1 MIPIFEPLILNS
13 HCTKRIVRKNVWKLN
28 LETITVTI
36 MFCHSYI
43 LDVQIFST
51 HNLEISS
58 SIWLIA
64 GFWVVFINS
73 IHYIISI
80 ELCRSLLTI
89 RQHII
94 KTNNPSTIGPDE
106 LLSVRFPNLKE
117 NQVIIPSTTKLTVNI
132 TLAGTDVNRTLVG
145 NLGRNI
151 IRKLVVKLEGNE
163 IISTDDYDVLY
174 SYYDCWKTATERR
187 NAIFQG
193 IVEAD
198 GQTENAIKHRIN
210 AGNKAND
217 AKDQTV
223 ASIYNNRFCIPL
235 DFEILESSLPLYQ
248 YGLGTYELTFAD
260 YSDVIKSTDPDATYK
275 ISNISLD
282 FDTIIN
288 VSLASQIRTE
298 YMKSSIL
305 YDRILRARIIPLNN
319 SYTSFAVDIN
329 SPSKSLKG
337 VLLIF
342 TKERS
347 ATKFTHNTEEFFNP
361 KITKVGVTVEGV
373 PNELYAQNMEY
384 RHQYDEI
391 VKHFAE
397 GWLKEAGTIQKDLQ
411 LHNVNIAS
419 YYTNKY
425 ALWLDFRT
433 IDDNRL
439 HGSGRRL
446 ENTSEGIRLQ
456 TTKEAGAVS
465 KLSCYLYI
473 FQDAQ
478 INISDSQFLNVVY

>member
-1 MIPIFEPLILNS
+1 ME
-13 HCTKRIVRKNVWKLN
+13 VGDKLN
-28 LETITVTI
+28 PQR
-36 MFCHSYI
+36 SYRK
-43 LDVQIFST
+43 
-51 HNLEISS
+51 
-58 SIWLIA
+58 
-64 GFWVVFINS
+64 GFA
-73 IHYIISI
+73 
-80 ELCRSLLTI
+80 LKGL

-106 LLSVRFPNLKE
+106 LLTVRFPDLKE
-117 NQVIIPSTTKLTVNI
+117 NQVIIPSTTKLTFNI
-132 TLAGTDVNRTLVG
+132 SLAGTDVNRILVE

-174 SYYDCWKTATERR
+174 SYYDCWKCKTERL
-187 NAIFQG
+187 NAVFQG

-198 GQTENAIKHRIN
+198 GQTENAIKHWIN
-210 AGNKAND
+210 TTNKANN

-235 DFEILESSLPLYQ
+235 DFEILESSLSLYQ
-248 YGLGTYELTFAD
+248 YGLGSHLTYELTFAD
-260 YSDVIKSTDPDATYK
+260 YSDVIKSTDADTTYT
-275 ISNISLD
+275 ISNISLE

-288 VSLASQIRTE
+288 ASLASQIRTE

-305 YDRILRARIIPLNN
+305 YDRILRAHIIPLNN
-319 SYTSFAVDIN
+319 SNTSFTVDIN

-347 ATKFTHNTEEFFNP
+347 ATKFTRDTEEFFNP
-361 KITKVGVTVEGV
+361 KITKVEVTVEGV

-397 GWLKEAGTIQKDLQ
+397 GQLKEAGAIQKDL
-411 LHNVNIAS
+411 
-419 YYTNKY
+419 
-425 ALWLDFRT
+425 
-433 IDDNRL
+433 
-439 HGSGRRL
+439 
-446 ENTSEGIRLQ
+446 
-456 TTKEAGAVS
+456 
-465 KLSCYLYI
+465 
-473 FQDAQ
+473 
-478 INISDSQFLNVVY
+478 

>member
-1 MIPIFEPLILNS
+1 MEVGDRLNPQRS
-13 HCTKRIVRKNVWKLN
+13 YRK
-28 LETITVTI
+28 
-36 MFCHSYI
+36 
-43 LDVQIFST
+43 
-51 HNLEISS
+51 
-58 SIWLIA
+58 
-64 GFWVVFINS
+64 GFA
-73 IHYIISI
+73 
-80 ELCRSLLTI
+80 LKGL

-94 KTNNPSTIGPDE
+94 KTNNPSTIEPGE
-106 LLSVRFPNLKE
+106 LLTIRFPDLKE
-117 NQVIIPSTTKLTVNI
+117 NQVTIPSTTKLTFNI
-132 TLAGTDVNRTLVG
+132 SLAGTDVNRTLVG
-145 NLGRNI
+145 NIGRNI
-151 IRKLVVKLEGNE
+151 IRKLIVKLEGNE
-163 IISTDDYDVLY
+163 IISIDDYDVLY
-174 SYYDCWKTATERR
+174 SYYDCWKTAAERR

-210 AGNKAND
+210 ATDKANN

-223 ASIYNNRFCIPL
+223 ASIYDNRFCIPL
-235 DFEILESSLPLYQ
+235 DFEILETSLPLYQ
-248 YGLGTYELTFAD
+248 YGLGSRLTYELTFAD
-260 YSDVIKSTDPDATYK
+260 YSDVIKATDPDATYT
-275 ISNISLD
+275 ISNISLE
-282 FDTIIN
+282 FDTTIN
-288 VSLASQIRTE
+288 ASLASQIRTE
-298 YMKSSIL
+298 YMKMSIL
-305 YDRILRARIIPLNN
+305 YDRILRARIIPLDK
-319 SYTSFAVDIN
+319 SDTSFSIDIN

-342 TKERS
+342 TKDRS
-347 ATKFTHNTEEFFNP
+347 ANKFTHDTEEFYNP
-361 KITKVGVTVEGV
+361 KITKVEITMEGV

-397 GWLKEAGTIQKDLQ
+397 GRLKEAGAIQKDLQ

-419 YYTNKY
+419 YYTDKY

-446 ENTSEGIRLQ
+446 ENTSEGIQLQ
-456 TTKEAGAVS
+456 ITKKAESAG

-478 INISDSQFLNVVY
+478 INISDAQFLNVVY